1 MGEDCTDSAATSDE
15 KACQWLPFEF
25 HYKPGNVA
33 RAPAWVPPYRG
44 TSLIRN
50 RTLQ

>member
-1 MGEDCTDSAATSDE
+1 MAADVGG
-15 KACQWLPFEF
+15 KQ
-25 HYKPGNVA
+25 VA
-33 RAPAWVPPYRG
+33 TEAQRLHRINKTAPAQALYNRVLQKVLYRG